1 MLSACVVFISV
12 AGTILDTRGITMPAS
27 LVFLAAGGMVS
38 ASKPLII
45 SRLPRVFEAGGCFLL
60 PFLAAIWTVSASQ
73 LPIISRLLRF
83 FASGVHFLLPFLAA
97 IRAVLLPRKELKN
110 RQP

>member
-1 MLSACVVFISV
+1 MFCDGGLFFTSFFS
-12 AGTILDTRGITMPAS
+12 GDLDGFD
-27 LVFLAAGGMVS
+27 FLASYHSKAPPCFAAGD
-38 ASKPLII
+38 
-45 SRLPRVFEAGGCFLL
+45 CFLL